1 MLLVTIGT
9 YKGLSVKSVL
19 TAFEGRF
26 LSTAGS
32 FTLDYKSLTIF
43 EKQVRY
49 RLGLGFLFVFLPNHH
64 FHKDHDATCLP
75 PALKFCVPV
84 LWILEHAGCH
94 RHNPLNVKM
103 KRLCVI

>member
-9 YKGLSVKSVL
+9 YKGLTVKSVL

-26 LSTAGS
+26 LTTAGS
-32 FTLDYKSLTIF
+32 FTLDYKPLTIL

-49 RLGLGFLFVFLPNHH
+49 RLGLGFLFVFLPIHH
-64 FHKDHDATCLP
+64 FHKDHDAPCLP

-84 LWILEHAGCH
+84 LWILEHADCH
-94 RHNPLNVKM
+94 RHNPLYVKT
-103 KRLCVI
+103 RRVSVI

>member
-1 MLLVTIGT
+1 MT
-9 YKGLSVKSVL
+9 
-19 TAFEGRF
+19 
-26 LSTAGS
+26 TAGA
-32 FTLDYKSLTIF
+32 FTLDYKSLTIL

-49 RLGLGFLFVFLPNHH
+49 RLGLGFLFVFLPIHH

-94 RHNPLNVKM
+94 RHNPLYVKT
-103 KRLCVI
+103 KRLSPEHFFHLNSQIE

>member
-9 YKGLSVKSVL
+9 YKGLSVKSVV

-26 LSTAGS
+26 LTTAGS
-32 FTLDYKSLTIF
+32 FTLDYKSLTIL

-75 PALKFCVPV
+75 LKFCVPV
-84 LWILEHAGCH
+84 YWILEHAGCH
-94 RHNPLNVKM
+94 RHNPLNVKT
-103 KRLCVI
+103 KRLSVI